1 MAFLLIISLSMISG
15 NAANDTVKYII
26 FLSGEFADRIL
37 YYADFEPVNI
47 KSEINKFLILSYHEK
62 EGDK

>member
-1 MAFLLIISLSMISG
+1 MISG
-15 NAANDTVKYII
+15 NATNDTIKYII